1 MNRFFAGLLVSL
13 LTLSVQAQQV
23 PPAPGEFA
31 VLRADR
37 VVVSTENSHLDCSV
51 IGLGDAAQISCDAHP
66 AGSGVP
72 LVYHVALVVGSNQ
85 VGYIVS
91 CGGGLVWRIGCHP
104 LLAGQLLEG
113 SVENDKLHVS
123 VDGKIKT
130 YRIETSTYIG
140 PLTRKS
146 SDESTPS
153 TIIPRNPTE
162 KTTSQPS
169 VKRAV
174 QAETSS
180 DAGPGSG
187 QTGQP
192 SSQAN
197 TATVMVSSEPT
208 GGDIY
213 VDGNFMGNAPS
224 LLQLP
229 AGSHSVRI
237 EAKGHKGWN
246 RTVSLTAGGK
256 ITINAELGAGSSG
269 SRDEARPR

>member
-13 LTLSVQAQQV
+13 LTLSIQAQQV
-23 PPAPGEFA
+23 PPAPTEFA

-37 VVVSTENSHLDCSV
+37 VVESTENSHLDCAV
-51 IGLGDAAQISCDAHP
+51 IGVGNAAQISCETQP

-91 CGGGLVWRIGCHP
+91 CGGGLVRRIGCHP
-104 LLAGQLLEG
+104 LSAGQLLKG
-113 SVENDKLHVS
+113 SVENDKLRVS
-123 VDGKIKT
+123 VDGKTKT
-130 YRIETSTYIG
+130 YRIETSAYIG
-140 PLTRKS
+140 PLTRKA

-153 TIIPRNPTE
+153 AATPREPSETMS
-162 KTTSQPS
+162 SQPS

-174 QAETSS
+174 EVETSS
-180 DAGPGSG
+180 EAASSSR

-192 SSQAN
+192 SSQAD

-229 AGSHSVRI
+229 TGSHTIRV
-237 EAKGHKGWN
+237 EAKGQKVWS

-256 ITINAELGAGSSG
+256 ITINAQLGAGQ
-269 SRDEARPR
+269 